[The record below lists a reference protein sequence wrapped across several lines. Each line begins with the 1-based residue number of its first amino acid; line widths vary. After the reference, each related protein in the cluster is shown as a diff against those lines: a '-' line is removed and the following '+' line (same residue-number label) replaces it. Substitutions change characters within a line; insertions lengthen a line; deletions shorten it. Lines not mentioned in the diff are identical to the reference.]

1 MFHEYKNFVEQFLKN
16 IRLLSDKIIL
26 IIFQINND
34 FFDELLKENHF

>member
-16 IRLLSDKIIL
+16 THLLSDKIIL

-34 FFDELLKENHF
+34 FCDEWLKENHF